1 MSNVF
6 RPQKDP
12 RPEMEEALDKAI
24 ALSTGERH
32 YSVTGGQLLYEQH
45 RRYRYLF
52 TLVKGHWDL
61 PDGTDLRLSSADL
74 VNPLPVELSGTK
86 EDTITITVKRR
97 LTESTLASAQLVV
110 DRADLL
116 RKLKEAFLREATT
129 AQLGLKL
136 FGVLD
141 CPDDEAASHLV
152 DTIQDAFV
160 PDEAQRRALR
170 RALASA
176 LLVILG
182 PPGTGKTN
190 VLAATA
196 LLHATLFG
204 SRVLIVSHTNVSLDN
219 AVICLAQFLRA
230 CGLGQW
236 LDEQRLIRFGN
247 PHLAKL
253 EEEEYRT
260 VTLPRIATD
269 HVASHRE
276 EITLLEHRRTA
287 LLKQLAESREELP
300 EQVQAWQ
307 QRSAE
312 LVRKCKRAE
321 RALADLEAEE
331 QARLA
336 PILEQLTPRLEQ
348 RAKEEQAM
356 NDARTDWEKAD
367 RQLQPLQTSYQEQ
380 WTRYQTAYRKL
391 EHLRKYPPLI
401 RLVIRL
407 WTGEQEKELEETVQ
421 TLATQLHELAVQI
434 RELQQEQR
442 RAIDAYLQARQRRDA
457 LAQTIAYWE
466 RARDAR
472 PIHAVEQQDTLTK
485 QLSHL
490 MQELAAGNPRIA
502 EIERDIVSWEQEVAS
517 LEETLAR
524 LDQQVANLKREAE
537 RQAVEG
543 AQIVAATLT
552 ALYLHPV
559 LLAQEWDVVLV
570 DEASMAPPPAV
581 KVAADCARHHLI
593 IVGDPQ
599 QLAPICTFKD
609 DQVRRWLGLDVFAHG
624 GYTLE
629 EAEQGTHH
637 CVLLRYQSRMH
648 SDICDLVRWPVYQG
662 RLKDRNPLAPRHAFQ
677 PEPEHAVVLYDTGNV
692 KRARAYQP
700 DNGRS
705 RYNEYHAELD
715 LILAE
720 QVLSSIPVDERYAEY
735 IGIVTPYT
743 AQRECIKERMQG
755 KDLEIYCR
763 VGTVH
768 AFQGMEFRVVIFDVV
783 EAPDLRIARFLR
795 EGWGSDAMRLL
806 NVAVTRARDKLLIV
820 ANLPHIRKQPAS
832 SMLRQMMLLAAQ
844 KRQIPAE
851 ILLP

>member
-1 MSNVF
+1 MSNAF

-24 ALSTGERH
+24 ALSAGKRH
-32 YSVTGGQLLYEQH
+32 YAVTDGQLLYEQH
-45 RRYRYLF
+45 RRYRYAF
-52 TLVKGHWDL
+52 TLVKGRWDL

-74 VNPLPVELSGTK
+74 INPLPVELSGTK
-86 EDTITITVKRR
+86 EDTVIITVTRR
-97 LTESTLASAQLVV
+97 LMESTLTSAQLVV
-110 DRADLL
+110 DCGFQL
-116 RKLKEAFLREATT
+116 RKLKEALLRKATT

-160 PDEAQRRALR
+160 PDEAQRQALR

-176 LLVILG
+176 LLVVLG

-190 VLAATA
+190 VLAAIA

-219 AVICLAQFLRA
+219 AVICLAHFLRA
-230 CGLGQW
+230 CRLGQW
-236 LDEQRLIRFGN
+236 LDGQRLIRFGN

-253 EEEEYRT
+253 EEEDYRT
-260 VTLPRIATD
+260 VTLPHIVADR
-269 HVASHRE
+269 VASNRQE
-276 EITLLEHRRTA
+276 MTILELRRAT
-287 LLKQLAESREELP
+287 LLKQLTESREELP

-312 LVRKCKRAE
+312 LLRKCKRAE

-331 QARLA
+331 HARQA
-336 PILEQLTPRLEQ
+336 PILEHLSLHLDQY
-348 RAKEEQAM
+348 AKEEQTMKDTRA
-356 NDARTDWEKAD
+356 DWEEAD
-367 RQLQPLQTSYQEQ
+367 RQLQPLQAFYQEQ
-380 WTRYQTAYRKL
+380 WIRYETAYRKL
-391 EHLRKYPPLI
+391 EHLRKYPSVI
-401 RLVIRL
+401 RLVIGV
-407 WTGEQEKELEETVQ
+407 WTGEREKDLEETVQ
-421 TLATQLHELAVQI
+421 TLATQLYDLAMQI
-434 RELQQEQR
+434 KELQQEQR
-442 RAIDAYLQARQRRDA
+442 QDIDAYLQARQRRDS
-457 LAQTIAYWE
+457 LAPAIAYWE
-466 RARDAR
+466 QARDAR
-472 PIHAVEQQDTLTK
+472 PIHAVEQQDTLTR
-485 QLSHL
+485 QLNDL
-490 MQELAAGNPRIA
+490 TQELAEGNLHIA
-502 EIERDIVSWEQEVAS
+502 EIERDIASWEQEVAS
-517 LEETLAR
+517 LEGTLAR
-524 LDQQVANLKREAE
+524 LDQQVADLKREAE
-537 RQAVEG
+537 RQAVER
-543 AQIVAATLT
+543 AKIIAATLT
-552 ALYLHPV
+552 ALYLNPV

-599 QLAPICTFKD
+599 QLAPICIFKD
-609 DQVRRWLGLDVFAHG
+609 DLVYRWLGLDVFAHG
-624 GYTLE
+624 HYTLE

-637 CVLLRYQSRMH
+637 CILLRYQSRMH
-648 SDICDLVRWPVYQG
+648 RDICDLVRGPVYQR
-662 RLKDRNPLAPRHAFQ
+662 RLKDRNPLAPRRAYQ

-692 KRARAYQP
+692 KRARAYHP
-700 DNGRS
+700 DNGQS
-705 RYNEYHAELD
+705 RYNQYHAELD
-715 LILAE
+715 LILAK
-720 QVLSSIPVDERYAEY
+720 QVLSSVPINERYAEY

-755 KDLEIYCR
+755 KDLDIYCR

-783 EAPDLRIARFLR
+783 EAPDLRIAPFLR

-820 ANLPHIRKQPAS
+820 AHLPHIRKQPAS
-832 SMLRQMMLLAAQ
+832 SMLKQIMLLAAQ

-851 ILLP
+851 TLPL